1 MRFSFKVWSVDT
13 DWSTIRRVWTR
24 ADRQGIWHGLWI
36 NDHLYP
42 PRSKPT
48 GAILDAWTLLAGA
61 ATVTERLRIGPMVT
75 ANTFRHPAVLAK
87 MAVTVDRISDGRLD
101 LGIGAGWLESEHHAF
116 GIEYGSGADRFAR
129 LEETFEVVHGLM
141 TSDRFSYAGRYVAIQ
156 DAAFEPKP
164 VQQPRPPFVVGGAG
178 PRRTIPLAARWA
190 DHWNYPDY
198 DFEPEQFTAAKV
210 LLQNECRANGR
221 DPAGVHNSV
230 QFRTSGDPAEVVD
243 RAHAYREAGA
253 DEIVVSFFPPLDE
266 SSPEQVAEA
275 LGGM

>member
-1 MRFSFKVWSVDT
+1 MRLSFKVWSVETEWD
-13 DWSTIRRVWTR
+13 TIRRVWTR

-42 PRSKPT
+42 PRSEPT
-48 GAILDAWTLLAGA
+48 GAILDAWSLLAAA

-87 MAVTVDRISDGRLD
+87 MAVTVDRLSDGRLD
-101 LGIGAGWLESEHHAF
+101 LGIGAGWLESEHRAF
-116 GIEYGSGADRFAR
+116 GLDYGKGAERFDR

-141 TSDRFSYAGRYVAIQ
+141 TSDRFSYAGRHVTIG

-178 PRRTIPLAARWA
+178 PTRTIPLAARWA

-198 DFEPEQFTAAKV
+198 EFAPEKFADAKA
-210 LLQNECRANGR
+210 LLRAECRAIGR
-221 DPAGVHNSV
+221 DPSAVQTSV
-230 QFRTSGDPAEVVD
+230 QFRSSGDTAEVVD
-243 RAHAYREAGA
+243 RALAYRDAGA
-253 DEIVVSFFPPLDE
+253 DEILVSFFPPVDAAA
-266 SSPEQVAEA
+266 PERVAEA
-275 LGGM
+275 LGAL

>member
-13 DWSTIRRVWTR
+13 DWNTIRLLWNR

-48 GAILDAWTLLAGA
+48 GAILDAWTLLAAA
-61 ATVTERLRIGPMVT
+61 ATVTERLRVGPMVT

-101 LGIGAGWLESEHHAF
+101 LGIGAGWLESEHRAF
-116 GIEYGSGADRFAR
+116 GLEYGTGGDRFDR

-141 TSDRFSYAGRYVAIQ
+141 TSDRFSYAGRYVSID

-198 DFEPEQFTAAKV
+198 DFEPARFTAAKV
-210 LLQNECRANGR
+210 LLENECRAIDR
-221 DPAGVHNSV
+221 DPAEVHTSV
-230 QFRTSGDPAEVVD
+230 QFRTSGDPSEVVD

-266 SSPEQVAEA
+266 LSPERVAEA